1 MVMATP
7 GQARRRRD
15 MLQIDP
21 PYLLT
26 PSTAGGREEKGL
38 RNRIKR
44 SSAFMASLLLSRES
58 RSLTGLAP
66 VSAPVLRA
74 GPAAVA
80 RPGDASPVAL
90 QRPDSVYCAGPSTF
104 KLLPQSTAFWRLK

>member
-58 RSLTGLAP
+58 RSERSSDAQRT
-66 VSAPVLRA
+66 SAPNSRRRLRLSVCTHSSA
-74 GPAAVA
+74 S
-80 RPGDASPVAL
+80 RPS
-90 QRPDSVYCAGPSTF
+90 SS
-104 KLLPQSTAFWRLK
+104 